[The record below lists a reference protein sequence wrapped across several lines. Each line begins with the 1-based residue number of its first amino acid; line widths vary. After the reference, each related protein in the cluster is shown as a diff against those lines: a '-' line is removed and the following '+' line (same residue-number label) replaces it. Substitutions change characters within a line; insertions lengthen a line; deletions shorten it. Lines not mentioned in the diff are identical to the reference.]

1 MPEPVIPVMST
12 LSDAGY
18 ESYLVGGAVRDM
30 WLGKEIHDF
39 DVATS
44 AAPNE
49 VKRLF
54 RQTIDTGLRHGTVTV
69 VCGGHHIEVTTFR
82 EEGPYLDGR
91 RPSYVS
97 FSTDLMADLA
107 RRDFTMNAMAIARD
121 GTLIDPFGGAVDL
134 ANRQLRAVGVP
145 EERFCEDGL
154 RLLRALRFAV
164 TYDLQ
169 MEAETWA
176 AVDRAAEAMGP
187 IANERIGQELLRLLA
202 GPWPRH
208 LPLLAESRLWL
219 VKGEPLACL
228 RQGFAWMMKAAHAAA
243 QAEAAPVGIDGLAVL
258 FAGLDDGP
266 QFVKQLCQMFALGKD
281 AAKSAQS
288 VCELVQRLL
297 RGGETGWSTHTLFEA
312 GHDAATRAL
321 QIWSWL
327 SPTDVAN
334 IAQAEEKIRRQPLWS
349 NRDLAIF
356 GQDLLESGI
365 HGPEIG
371 QLLRWL
377 REQVLDGRLENEPR
391 TLLAAAL
398 DESIKRGMSS

>member
-1 MPEPVIPVMST
+1 
-12 LSDAGY
+12 
-18 ESYLVGGAVRDM
+18 
-30 WLGKEIHDF
+30 
-39 DVATS
+39 
-44 AAPNE
+44 
-49 VKRLF
+49 
-54 RQTIDTGLRHGTVTV
+54 
-69 VCGGHHIEVTTFR
+69 
-82 EEGPYLDGR
+82 
-91 RPSYVS
+91 
-97 FSTDLMADLA
+97 
-107 RRDFTMNAMAIARD
+107 
-121 GTLIDPFGGAVDL
+121 
-134 ANRQLRAVGVP
+134 
-145 EERFCEDGL
+145 
-154 RLLRALRFAV
+154 
-164 TYDLQ
+164 
-169 MEAETWA
+169 
-176 AVDRAAEAMGP
+176 
-187 IANERIGQELLRLLA
+187 
-202 GPWPRH
+202 
-208 LPLLAESRLWL
+208 
-219 VKGEPLACL
+219 
-228 RQGFAWMMKAAHAAA
+228 
-243 QAEAAPVGIDGLAVL
+243 
-258 FAGLDDGP
+258 
-266 QFVKQLCQMFALGKD
+266 MFALGKD